1 MAVDHDA
8 PKAVA
13 AIAGPKKVAAS
24 PEAILAESVTHLQD
38 LGAMLAGTIAPHL
51 GVAIH
56 GVQDAK
62 GNYIIA
68 SRAIMAGNL
77 LRERVKTDVRLLRL
91 LLLFNRLFEV
101 PEGLQLAGSVVAAV
115 AVDTGR
121 ISPDVKMQ
129 IPIMGK
135 VIPFEP
141 VRALIGDVVDY
152 VAANSESA
160 AAEPAAT
167 AGANPNGQKGA
178 AVPEGM
184 AAT

>member
-8 PKAVA
+8 PKAP

-24 PEAILAESVTHLQD
+24 PEAVLAESVTHLQD

-68 SRAIMAGNL
+68 SRAIMAGTL
-77 LRERVKTDVRLLRL
+77 RRERVKTDVRLLRL

-101 PEGLQLAGSVVAAV
+101 PEGLQLAGGIVAAV
-115 AVDTGR
+115 AVDT
-121 ISPDVKMQ
+121 
-129 IPIMGK
+129 
-135 VIPFEP
+135 
-141 VRALIGDVVDY
+141 
-152 VAANSESA
+152 
-160 AAEPAAT
+160 
-167 AGANPNGQKGA
+167 
-178 AVPEGM
+178 
-184 AAT
+184 